1 MMKKYKM
8 RALIVTALSVSLLT
22 GFGFDDLK
30 KNILPDT
37 DKCKGAADPHK
48 CRKNENLKSV
58 AKVAAIG
65 IAAKLIY
72 DMVISFKTE
81 QTSDEKKVAN
91 KYKKKHKA
99 LPDNP
104 VLTSYKSSLKPGDVV
119 KAGKE
124 VLIVSNLE
132 VVAGKKS
139 SKVKIQEKIAIYDSE
154 DNKKLLKE
162 LVKDVNS
169 KTGKSGAF
177 KNEFKFT
184 LPVGMPQGV
193 YPIKTLVVIDKKNQ
207 KVVDNKMQLVLEIN
221 ADDEYRIIAL
231 NNY

>member
-1 MMKKYKM
+1 MKRYKM
-8 RALIVTALSVSLLT
+8 RTLIVTTMAVSLLT
-22 GFGFDDLK
+22 GFGFGDLK
-30 KNILPDT
+30 KNVLPDT
-37 DKCKGAADPHK
+37 DKCKGASDPHK
-48 CRKNENLKSV
+48 CRKRENLKS
-58 AKVAAIG
+58 AGKIAAIG
-65 IAAKLIY
+65 VAAKLIY
-72 DMVISFKTE
+72 DMVISFNTK
-81 QTSDEKKVAN
+81 QTSSENNVVS
-91 KYKKKHKA
+91 KYKKKHKT

-162 LVKDVNS
+162 LIKDVNS

-184 LPVGMPQGV
+184 LPVGMPQGI

-207 KVVDNKMQLVLEIN
+207 KEVKNKMQLVLEIN
-221 ADDEYRIIAL
+221 ADDEYRIVAL
-231 NNY
+231 NTY

>member
-1 MMKKYKM
+1 MKKYKM
-8 RALIVTALSVSLLT
+8 RTLIVAALSVSLLT
-22 GFGFDDLK
+22 GFGFGDLAK
-30 KNILPDT
+30 DILPDT
-37 DKCKGAADPHK
+37 DKCKNASDPKK
-48 CRKNENLKSV
+48 CRKNEKLKSA
-58 AKVAAIG
+58 AKIAAVG
-65 IAAKLIY
+65 VAAKLIY

-81 QTSDEKKVAN
+81 QTTSESKVISS
-91 KYKKKHKA
+91 YKKKHKT

-104 VLTSYKSSLKPGDVV
+104 VLTSYKSSLKPGEVV

-124 VLIVSNLE
+124 VLIVSSLE
-132 VVAGKKS
+132 VVAGKKN

-184 LPVGMPQGV
+184 LPVGMPQGI

-207 KVVDNKMQLVLEIN
+207 KEVKNRMQLVLEIN